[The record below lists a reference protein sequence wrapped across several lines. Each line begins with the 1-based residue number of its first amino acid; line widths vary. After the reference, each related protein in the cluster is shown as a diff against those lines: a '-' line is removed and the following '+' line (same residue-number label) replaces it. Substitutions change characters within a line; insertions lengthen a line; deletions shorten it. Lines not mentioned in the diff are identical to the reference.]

1 MLVSIIVYWDIEL
14 TLITKFEVHLKDII
28 WNTIKSIFTNRE
40 FNVGFVSWNG
50 LDRAIEGMA
59 EGNKGTNTSLYVY
72 MSLCHVVLLRLIHRS
87 WYYKIN
93 LKAI

>member
-1 MLVSIIVYWDIEL
+1 MLVSIGNQRRVSYNW
-14 TLITKFEVHLKDII
+14 
-28 WNTIKSIFTNRE
+28 E
-40 FNVGFVSWNG
+40 FNVGFVTSIANS

-59 EGNKGTNTSLYVY
+59 ESNKDTNTSLYVY

>member
-1 MLVSIIVYWDIEL
+1 MLVNIIVYSDIEF
-14 TLITKFEVHLKDII
+14 TKFGVHLKDI
-28 WNTIKSIFTNRE
+28 NLKTNKRHFYNWE
-40 FNVGFVSWNG
+40 FNVGFVTSIANS

-59 EGNKGTNTSLYVY
+59 ESNKDTNTSLYVY